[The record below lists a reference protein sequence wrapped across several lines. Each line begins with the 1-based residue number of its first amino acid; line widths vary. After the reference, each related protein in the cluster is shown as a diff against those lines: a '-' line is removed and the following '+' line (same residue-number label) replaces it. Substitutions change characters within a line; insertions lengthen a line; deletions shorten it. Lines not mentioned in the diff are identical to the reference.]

1 MGASFQAP
9 RATPGQRQMET
20 LSWMDLDGL
29 FIAPYN
35 IISYQ
40 QQQQ

>member
-1 MGASFQAP
+1 MGACFQAP
-9 RATPGQRQMET
+9 HAAPRQRQMEM